1 MRWPDR
7 ALGIVLGAVLGV
19 GIVAVFVFVYSEQTV
34 DAPSISGGQAGGNA
48 GGGGQAGGGGS
59 GGGQSRG
66 HAATPPPVATV
77 RVIGGAP
84 PASGPPELKYH
95 QGDRVRLRVV
105 SDVSLAVQLLG
116 YGISR
121 TIGANQPTL
130 LEFKAQK
137 KGNFPL
143 IVTASHIDVARIT
156 VGRPPM

>member
-7 ALGIVLGAVLGV
+7 ALGIVLGAILGV
-19 GIVAVFVFVYSEQTV
+19 GIVVVFVFVYSEQTV

-48 GGGGQAGGGGS
+48 EGGGQAGGGGS
-59 GGGQSRG
+59 GGPGGG
-66 HAATPPPVATV
+66 HATTPPPVATV

-84 PASGPPELKYH
+84 PANGPPELKYH

-105 SDVSLAVQLLG
+105 SDLSVAVQLLG
-116 YGISR
+116 YGIGR
-121 TIGANQPTL
+121 TIAANQPTL

-143 IVTASHIDVARIT
+143 IVTTSHIDVARIT
-156 VGRPPM
+156 VGSPPM

>member
-7 ALGIVLGAVLGV
+7 ALGIILGAVLGV
-19 GIVAVFVFVYSEQTV
+19 GIVVVFVFVYSEQTV

-48 GGGGQAGGGGS
+48 RGGGGS
-59 GGGQSRG
+59 GGPGGG
-66 HAATPPPVATV
+66 HATTPPPVATV
-77 RVIGGAP
+77 QVIGGAP

-105 SDVSLAVQLLG
+105 SDLSVAVQLLG

-121 TIGANQPTL
+121 TIAANQPTL

-143 IVTASHIDVARIT
+143 IVTTSHIDVARIT